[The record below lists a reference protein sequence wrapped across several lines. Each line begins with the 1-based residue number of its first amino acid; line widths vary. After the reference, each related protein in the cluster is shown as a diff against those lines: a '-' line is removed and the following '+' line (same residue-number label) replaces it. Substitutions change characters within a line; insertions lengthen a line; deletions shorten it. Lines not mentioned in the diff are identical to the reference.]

1 MLGLRV
7 WKLVS
12 LNVYDLTLKLILHV
26 VHITQELLRVDDT
39 IIILANPLILSL
51 IQMIDFIQILISL
64 FLKSFYI
71 PLWQSDDVR
80 IGVFETASLF
90 VLFED
95 LLELLKFNLQK
106 LDLAFVFIPHL
117 FELIDLHF

>member
-1 MLGLRV
+1 M

-39 IIILANPLILSL
+39 IIILANTLILSL
-51 IQMIDFIQILISL
+51 IQMIDFIQVLISL
-64 FLKSFYI
+64 FLKSFYV
-71 PLWQSDDVR
+71 PLWQSDDVG

-106 LDLAFVFIPHL
+106 LDLAFVFISHL
-117 FELIDLHF
+117 FELVDLHF